1 MGYKTKAEKRAYKD
15 GLFAGLFGK
24 KRKRKRR
31 KTSSVKKR
39 SSLHSKNA
47 TKKVVG
53 KRARA
58 QKVSIDESSRL
69 WNGSLADAYRNLHD
83 MCSDAEIREAAKDV
97 YRSAQK
103 DERYAEYLYD
113 EYGGY

>member
-15 GLFAGLFGK
+15 GLFTGLFGK

-39 SSLHSKNA
+39 NYSHGKNA

-69 WNGSLADAYRNLHD
+69 WTVSLADAYRNLRD
-83 MCSDAEIREAAKDV
+83 CSDAEIREAAKDV